1 MNSTEARD
9 PVAEAEPPRPS
20 GTPGAPARRE
30 SLGGH
35 AAGSRPRRRL
45 WLAAGVVIVLA
56 GTGAVLGTGALPT
69 HGPSGSGSETYR
81 TSTQPV
87 TRQSLT
93 EQTQVNGTLQDA
105 GSWTVLVPPS
115 ASSSGSSSGGS
126 SSGPASQTFTWL
138 PAPGQTVR
146 QGQAIYDV
154 SGSPVVLLYGQVP
167 AYRTLS
173 EGMTGADVTQLNHDL
188 VALGYASSAGIAA
201 LGWDYYSWHTQSA
214 VTQLQSALG
223 ITSPTGTLALGSA
236 VFLPGPALITGLGSS
251 AVLGGPA
258 GPGTTLATASSTT
271 PVVSIDLDASLQSD
285 VKDGDTVSI
294 TLPDGTTTQGTISQ
308 IATVASSS
316 SGSNS
321 SGNSGNSNSGSSAS
335 SPGTATITVLAS
347 LNNPAAAGSLNQA
360 PVTVTITTGS
370 APDVLVVPV
379 DALLAQSSGGYAVE
393 VTSPHGRH
401 LVIVRP
407 GLFDDAAGLV
417 QVTGDLT
424 QGQRVVVP
432 GS

>member
-1 MNSTEARD
+1 MSNRRW
-9 PVAEAEPPRPS
+9 VA
-20 GTPGAPARRE
+20 
-30 SLGGH
+30 
-35 AAGSRPRRRL
+35 AAVVL
-45 WLAAGVVIVLA
+45 VVAGA
-56 GTGAVLGTGALPT
+56 GTGAVLATGALFA
-69 HGPSGSGSETYR
+69 HGPSGSGTDPYT
-81 TSTQPV
+81 TSTQAV

-93 EQTQVNGTLQDA
+93 EQTQVDGTLQDA

-115 ASSSGSSSGGS
+115 ASSSGSG
-126 SSGPASQTFTWL
+126 SGPGSGSGSQTFTWL
-138 PAPGQTVR
+138 PAAGQKVR
-146 QGQAIYDV
+146 EGQAIYDV

-188 VALGYASSAGIAA
+188 VSLGYASSADIAA
-201 LGWDYYSWHTQSA
+201 LGWDYFSWKTTSA
-214 VTQLQSALG
+214 MAQLQSALG
-223 ITSPTGTLALGSA
+223 IASPTGTLALGSA

-258 GPGTTLATASSTT
+258 SPGTTVATASSTT
-271 PVVSIDLDASLQSD
+271 PVVTIDLDASLQSE
-285 VKDGDTVSI
+285 VGVGDAVSI
-294 TLPDGTTTQGTISQ
+294 TLPGGATTPGTISQ

-316 SGSNS
+316 SGGNS
-321 SGNSGNSNSGSSAS
+321 SGGSGSNSGSSGN

-347 LNNPAAAGSLNQA
+347 LKNPAAAGSLNQA

-370 APDVLVVPV
+370 APDALVVPV
-379 DALLAQSSGGYAVE
+379 DALLAQPGGGYAVE
-393 VTSPHGRH
+393 VTGPHSHH
-401 LVIVRP
+401 LVTVTP

-417 QVTGDLT
+417 QVTGELA